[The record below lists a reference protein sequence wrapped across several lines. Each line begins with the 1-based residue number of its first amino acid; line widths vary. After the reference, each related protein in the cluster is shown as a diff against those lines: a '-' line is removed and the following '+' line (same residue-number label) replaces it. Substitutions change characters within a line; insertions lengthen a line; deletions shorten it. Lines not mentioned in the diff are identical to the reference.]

1 MFDLGVIATNKTMQE
16 DIKKEATAMKNL
28 KHDNIVKLI
37 GRPFLLVLK
46 AIIIHLAVNNYRCDK
61 KSYQSLRSTTIE

>member
-37 GRPFLLVLK
+37 GKPFLICVK
-46 AIIIHLAVNNYRCDK
+46 RYYT
-61 KSYQSLRSTTIE
+61 SSSE